1 MKITTKHVRNSTCHV
16 CHTGAICRPLLPAVL
31 LRKLTNY
38 LTALLEAIFIISMV
52 MVVEGGGLDHGILC
66 TIMGDGMR
74 GEEQNITPFKIINEG
89 VGGLGTTQSKN

>member
-1 MKITTKHVRNSTCHV
+1 
-16 CHTGAICRPLLPAVL
+16 
-31 LRKLTNY
+31 
-38 LTALLEAIFIISMV
+38 MV
-52 MVVEGGGLDHGILC
+52 MVVKGGGLDHGILC

>member
-1 MKITTKHVRNSTCHV
+1 MKITTKHVRNSLVTFV
-16 CHTGAICRPLLPAVL
+16 TQEQSAVL